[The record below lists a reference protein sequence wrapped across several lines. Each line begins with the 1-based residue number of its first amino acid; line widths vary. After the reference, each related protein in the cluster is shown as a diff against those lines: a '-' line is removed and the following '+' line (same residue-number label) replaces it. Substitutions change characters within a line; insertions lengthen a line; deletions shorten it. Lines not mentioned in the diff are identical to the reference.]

1 MINKRV
7 EELQE
12 YFKGHSKSKEQ
23 KAHTSKV
30 QKNWKFD
37 DLDSF
42 YGSEMPNI
50 FHRLCPMFA
59 LGKQFDFI
67 DFSYLPSTF
76 AENNVNFRFIL

>member
-30 QKNWKFD
+30 
-37 DLDSF
+37 
-42 YGSEMPNI
+42 YI
-50 FHRLCPMFA
+50 
-59 LGKQFDFI
+59 
-67 DFSYLPSTF
+67 T
-76 AENNVNFRFIL
+76 ENYTI